1 MIKSFALGAFF
12 IAMII
17 AGASFYW
24 HNRQEELLIT
34 KIPVDPVSNKNAAD
48 MLRKMGFE
56 GQIVVGIS
64 VFDVFYNC
72 LKINNS
78 FVLRGI
84 EHLHHSQNFENFGQL
99 ISFMKE
105 SILYNADEEKLI
117 RISDKYK
124 GYTGEEVVFD
134 TLRASGKNMEVPE
147 SGTWPGADVYV
158 DGNPINIKI
167 TDNPAYI
174 SSHFREYPDIPVY
187 TNTEMKSAFFENPK
201 VTIDPDLS
209 SQNMFDITHDSLN
222 SMVDMGELI
231 DQIPLITL
239 AVTSLKN
246 TKDVWCGKKDIITA
260 GEHIVC
266 DTAAAGIGGALG
278 AKVGVAIG
286 LALVPAT
293 GGVSA
298 IVVPAVSTLIGSLL
312 GILSGKSIVNWYK
325 ERHLRAAIAHLKCSA
340 SQYCEKFKSSAGIII
355 QKLLIPYD
363 ARVELCNNELAKG
376 RPWIVRT
383 LFPSVKEKFYNM
395 SIDNLENEKKNI
407 NNYYQELRKLILT
420 KEPDEAG
427 LILYAQG
434 VGVFAEDKTLLKYY
448 QSVEQALKKVE
459 REKEKLT

>member
-1 MIKSFALGAFF
+1 M
-12 IAMII
+12 
-17 AGASFYW
+17 
-24 HNRQEELLIT
+24 
-34 KIPVDPVSNKNAAD
+34 
-48 MLRKMGFE
+48 
-56 GQIVVGIS
+56 
-64 VFDVFYNC
+64 
-72 LKINNS
+72 
-78 FVLRGI
+78 
-84 EHLHHSQNFENFGQL
+84 
-99 ISFMKE
+99 
-105 SILYNADEEKLI
+105 
-117 RISDKYK
+117 
-124 GYTGEEVVFD
+124 
-134 TLRASGKNMEVPE
+134 
-147 SGTWPGADVYV
+147 
-158 DGNPINIKI
+158 
-167 TDNPAYI
+167 
-174 SSHFREYPDIPVY
+174 
-187 TNTEMKSAFFENPK
+187 
-201 VTIDPDLS
+201 
-209 SQNMFDITHDSLN
+209 
-222 SMVDMGELI
+222 
-231 DQIPLITL
+231 
-239 AVTSLKN
+239 
-246 TKDVWCGKKDIITA
+246 WCGKKDIITA

-459 REKEKLT
+459 REKDKLT